1 MSNAH
6 ETGQAM
12 WEKRKTFKTE
22 EFKSW
27 NPIFATNEKNW
38 TGLYLHE
45 KKVKFAACNDQR
57 VFCNFVFKTIL
68 GRLAAL
74 SVGILLIWSGS
85 WICFCNNPAGILIV
99 QKGNFQKSLIN
110 SLKVVKKQRE
120 DNKEGT
126 RDVQTLEV
134 VPFRA
139 NIVNLNVKSLR

>member
-1 MSNAH
+1 MHTKLGRLCERN
-6 ETGQAM
+6 ERLL
-12 WEKRKTFKTE
+12 KRKSSKVEIQFLPQMKKTGRGYTSM
-22 EFKSW
+22 K
-27 NPIFATNEKNW
+27 
-38 TGLYLHE
+38 

-57 VFCNFVFKTIL
+57 VFCTFVFKTIL

-74 SVGILLIWSGS
+74 SVGIQLIWSGS